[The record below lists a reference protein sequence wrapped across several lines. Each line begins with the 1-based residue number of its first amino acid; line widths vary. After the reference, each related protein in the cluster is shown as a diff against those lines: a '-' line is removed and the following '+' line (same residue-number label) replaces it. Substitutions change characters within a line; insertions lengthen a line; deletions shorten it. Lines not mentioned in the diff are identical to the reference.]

1 MSFALRLKSRPRT
14 TQPKEG
20 VGLTSAFG
28 RPAFAVVCAD
38 GVIDL
43 ATGNLG
49 AFTAAAK
56 LGVIPQG
63 PKAAIFPAAGTPHA
77 SLLSRSA
84 YNILGPLTLV
94 WVGVIDTLAQ
104 YQFLIARAV
113 GNGAVNNPFEFRV
126 NSGGGMTLT
135 RANASNYSA
144 WTTAQSP
151 PIGAPVVLVATH
163 GDSIGNSI
171 GASLW
176 INGVSQAVTPT
187 YNTTGPATGNSEPLL
202 LGTRG
207 DLYSYMRGACM
218 AAIGF
223 PRVLSD
229 SEIKSISANPWQV
242 FAP

>member
-1 MSFALRLKSRPRT
+1 MSFSLWLKSRPRQV
-14 TQPKEG
+14 QPKAVTAFG
-20 VGLTSAFG
+20 AFG
-28 RPAFAVVCAD
+28 RPAFAIVCSD
-38 GVIDL
+38 GVIDY
-43 ATGNLG
+43 ANNNLG
-49 AFTAAAK
+49 TISAAAK
-56 LGVIPQG
+56 LAVIPG
-63 PKAAIFPAAGTPHA
+63 AEKGLLFPSGSCYGALPTKPQ
-77 SLLSRSA
+77 

-104 YQFLIARAV
+104 YQFLISHAL
-113 GNGAVNNPFEFRV
+113 GNGATNNPFEFRV
-126 NSGGGMTLT
+126 NSGGGMQLL
-135 RANASNYSA
+135 RANGSGYSMWA
-144 WTTAQSP
+144 TAQSP
-151 PIGAPVVLVATH
+151 PVGRPVVLVATH

-187 YNTTGPATGNSEPLL
+187 YTTTGPATGNSEPLI

-207 DLYSYMRGACM
+207 DTYTYMRGACM

-229 SEIKSISANPWQV
+229 SEIKVISANPWQV

>member
-1 MSFALRLKSRPRT
+1 MSFSLRLRSRPRR
-14 TQPKEG
+14 TQPKEV
-20 VGLTSAFG
+20 VGFGGFG
-28 RPAFAVVCAD
+28 RPAFAVVCSD
-38 GVIDL
+38 GVIDY
-43 ATGNLG
+43 ANNNVG

-56 LGVIPQG
+56 LSVISGAEKGLLFPSGSCYGALPTRPQ
-63 PKAAIFPAAGTPHA
+63 
-77 SLLSRSA
+77 

-104 YQFLIARAV
+104 YQFLIARAL

-176 INGVSQAVTPT
+176 INGVSQSVTPT

-202 LGTRG
+202 LGTRS
-207 DLYSYMRGACM
+207 DTFTYMRGACM

-223 PRVLSD
+223 SRILSNA
-229 SEIKSISANPWQV
+229 EIKAISANPWSV